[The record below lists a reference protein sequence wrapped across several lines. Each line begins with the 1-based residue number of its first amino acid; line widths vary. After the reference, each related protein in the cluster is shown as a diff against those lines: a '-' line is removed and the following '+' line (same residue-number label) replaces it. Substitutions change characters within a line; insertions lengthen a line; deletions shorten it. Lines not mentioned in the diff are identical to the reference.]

1 MKYMCLTC
9 RQLAGNLP
17 VNKKCPAVLKAH
29 GRAFAVKKNQKSSD
43 GETPF
48 VALYPLGSDE
58 LAQAHLLERRF
69 ESVTRVI
76 TRKRN
81 AKYVT

>member
-29 GRAFAVKKNQKSSD
+29 GRAFAVKKIKNH
-43 GETPF
+43 PM
-48 VALYPLGSDE
+48 
-58 LAQAHLLERRF
+58 ERRLL
-69 ESVTRVI
+69 
-76 TRKRN
+76 
-81 AKYVT
+81 